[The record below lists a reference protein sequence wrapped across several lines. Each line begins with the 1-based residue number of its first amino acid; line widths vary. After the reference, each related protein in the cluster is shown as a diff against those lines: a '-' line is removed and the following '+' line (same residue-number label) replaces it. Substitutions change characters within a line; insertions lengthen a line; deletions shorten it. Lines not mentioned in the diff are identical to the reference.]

1 MDDNAKT
8 REQVLAELTAHRALV
23 EGTLWGI
30 AVIDEQGHCLFA
42 NPAFAVM
49 CGAATPEDIIGQQML
64 VYIAPEELSRLAAY
78 GEARL
83 SGGTA
88 PSRYEFQGRQ
98 LDGTPVWVEAL
109 VSMIEWEGKPTR
121 LFTCIDI
128 TERRQTEDE
137 VKHLQA
143 QLLQTQKME
152 AIGTFASGIAHEFN
166 NILNVVMAYIGLAE
180 SEIPFENPAQSYLAE
195 VDSAL
200 QRAKDLLNQMSTF
213 SRQTT
218 AAYAPVDFAAL
229 VQDALRFF
237 RVSLTKTID
246 IREHISEEP
255 LMVLADSS
263 QLHQILMNL
272 FANAEYV
279 MRRTGGC
286 LEVWLERAEVAET
299 QAAVKADIPAGAY
312 VCLKVRDTGPGMT
325 TEVQERIFEPFYTT
339 KAVGEGTGMGLAI
352 VHSIVTNHGG
362 IITVDSH
369 LDEGT
374 TFAIYLPGYV
384 EAAPESS
391 DVAAEPPGRL
401 GCVLLVDDEPAL
413 TRGLASALTRLG
425 YQVVFHVDPESALAA
440 FEAQPHHFDVLLT
453 DQAMPG
459 MTGVQLADRVR
470 QIRPDIPVILCSA
483 YSHTIDDI
491 QDQETGFDAL
501 CRAIREIDNVRQG
514 LWLS

>member
-8 REQVLAELTAHRALV
+8 REQVLAELAAHRTLV

-49 CGAATPEDIIGQQML
+49 CGVATPEDIIGQQML
-64 VYIAPEELSRLAAY
+64 VFIAPEELSRLAAY

-109 VSMIEWEGKPTR
+109 VSMIDWEGQSTR

-128 TERRQTEDE
+128 TERRQAEDE
-137 VKHLQA
+137 VKQLQA

-180 SEIPFENPAQSYLAE
+180 SEIPFDSPAQSYLAE

-200 QRAKDLLNQMSTF
+200 QRAKELLNQMSTF
-213 SRQTT
+213 SRQTAT
-218 AAYAPVDFAAL
+218 AYAPVDFAAL

-237 RVSLTKTID
+237 RVSITKTID

-255 LMVLADSS
+255 LMVLADST

-279 MRRTGGC
+279 MRRTGGR
-286 LEVWLERAEVAET
+286 LEVRLERV
-299 QAAVKADIPAGAY
+299 
-312 VCLKVRDTGPGMT
+312 
-325 TEVQERIFEPFYTT
+325 ER
-339 KAVGEGTGMGLAI
+339 AR
-352 VHSIVTNHGG
+352 S
-362 IITVDSH
+362 
-369 LDEGT
+369 
-374 TFAIYLPGYV
+374 
-384 EAAPESS
+384 
-391 DVAAEPPGRL
+391 
-401 GCVLLVDDEPAL
+401 
-413 TRGLASALTRLG
+413 
-425 YQVVFHVDPESALAA
+425 
-440 FEAQPHHFDVLLT
+440 
-453 DQAMPG
+453 
-459 MTGVQLADRVR
+459 
-470 QIRPDIPVILCSA
+470 
-483 YSHTIDDI
+483 
-491 QDQETGFDAL
+491 
-501 CRAIREIDNVRQG
+501 
-514 LWLS
+514 